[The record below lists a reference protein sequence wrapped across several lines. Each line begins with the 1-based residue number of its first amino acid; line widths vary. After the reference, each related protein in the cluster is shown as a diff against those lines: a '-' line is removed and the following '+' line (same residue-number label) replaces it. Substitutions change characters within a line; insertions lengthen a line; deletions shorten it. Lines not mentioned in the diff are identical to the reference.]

1 VRQVIGFDGKMNQRA
16 GKYAGLD
23 RFEARQRIVEDMK
36 ALGLIEKIEPYQH
49 RVGTCYRCK
58 TVGEPLV
65 SKQWYVRMKPLAER
79 ASKAVRDGR
88 TRIVPRTW
96 LKTYHWWLD
105 NIRDWCISR
114 QLWWGHRLPVWYCDA
129 EGSIHVSREDL
140 TECPSCHGPLRRDED
155 VLDTW
160 FSSALWPFSTLGW
173 PRDTP
178 ELKTFY
184 PTSCLVT
191 GFDILFFWV
200 ARMMMMGLHF
210 MGEVPFRDVYIHALV
225 RDAEGQKMSKSKGN
239 VVDPLEVMERY
250 GTDALRFTLS
260 ALAAQGRDIR
270 LSNERIE
277 GYRNF
282 VNKLWNAARFVLSNL
297 EGHRPALA
305 RKAPAPL
312 AERWI
317 RSRLMR
323 TVDSVRKSL
332 AAYRFNEAAGAIYQ
346 FLWHEYCDWYLE
358 WSKLTLYRGD
368 DPAAKAR
375 VQSTLLEVLE
385 TTLRLLHPFMP
396 FITEEIWQ
404 RLPKGRGAPASI
416 MIARFPR
423 VRRRDLD
430 PAAEAAM
437 APIMGVVSALRNLRS
452 ELQIPPS
459 RTLTAIV
466 RPPAGTVAT
475 SLQETAAS
483 VAALA
488 RAEIQVD
495 PEATRPP
502 HSLLAIAEGCDVYV
516 PVEGV
521 VDIEAE
527 RGRLS
532 KELRRVEEDLGR
544 IEAKLAR
551 EDFRQRAPA
560 EVVAR
565 EEARRSEQRA
575 LQEKLREGLE
585 RLDALAAR

>member
-1 VRQVIGFDGKMNQRA
+1 
-16 GKYAGLD
+16 
-23 RFEARQRIVEDMK
+23 
-36 ALGLIEKIEPYQH
+36 
-49 RVGTCYRCK
+49 
-58 TVGEPLV
+58 
-65 SKQWYVRMKPLAER
+65 
-79 ASKAVRDGR
+79 
-88 TRIVPRTW
+88 
-96 LKTYHWWLD
+96 
-105 NIRDWCISR
+105 
-114 QLWWGHRLPVWYCDA
+114 
-129 EGSIHVSREDL
+129 
-140 TECPSCHGPLRRDED
+140 
-155 VLDTW
+155 
-160 FSSALWPFSTLGW
+160 
-173 PRDTP
+173 
-178 ELKTFY
+178 
-184 PTSCLVT
+184 
-191 GFDILFFWV
+191 
-200 ARMMMMGLHF
+200 
-210 MGEVPFRDVYIHALV
+210 
-225 RDAEGQKMSKSKGN
+225 
-239 VVDPLEVMERY
+239 
-250 GTDALRFTLS
+250 
-260 ALAAQGRDIR
+260 
-270 LSNERIE
+270 
-277 GYRNF
+277 
-282 VNKLWNAARFVLSNL
+282 
-297 EGHRPALA
+297 
-305 RKAPAPL
+305 
-312 AERWI
+312 
-317 RSRLMR
+317 MR

-532 KELRRVEEDLGR
+532 RELRRVEEDLGR

-575 LQEKLREGLE
+575 LQE
-585 RLDALAAR
+585 